1 MSNNNATKMF
11 ADAHAKMENAMQDA
25 QDKLDMYAVK
35 KRVGAARS
43 QVVQSSC
50 FFGSLLLKLKPV
62 PSWDVQTMA
71 TDGTH
76 MFYNP
81 EYVSKQKGSLLQS
94 DCAHEALHPAFCHH
108 TRRGNRR
115 FDWWNEACDF
125 VINPILREAGFEM
138 WEDGLLREDMV
149 GLNAEQAYRKLAD
162 ERGGDGEPGQSD
174 DDPGQQGNDDDAE
187 NESTA
192 DHPSNPRPA
201 DDGDQSED
209 GDQQGDSQGDSGD
222 ESGDQGQ
229 GEGQDSGDDS
239 GESQGDSGQGGDDDQ
254 QQGDQQGNSG
264 GAGQSQ
270 EGGKGQSQ
278 VPSFGGAG
286 AILDAPAQS
295 PAEVAEEEAEWKVA
309 VQQAVNVH
317 NAQPTAGDLPGNLIR
332 QIEDLC
338 EPVANWRELLKA
350 YFENLAK
357 DDFSWSRPNRRH
369 VGDGLYLPSLTSE
382 SMPPFLF
389 VGDASGSMPQEA
401 LNQMQSELQLII
413 DDLNPEFVDVIFHDT
428 RVTNEQRFEEG
439 DEFELEPRGGGGT
452 RFAPACEWI
461 EESDEDYCVIVWF
474 TDMATWDWDD
484 CIVPD
489 APVLFIDWTGRHDD
503 PHWGEDVIPMKE
515 DWS

>member
-1 MSNNNATKMF
+1 MSNATKQF
-11 ADAHAKMENAMQDA
+11 ADAHAKMEQAMQGA
-25 QDKLDMYAVK
+25 QDKLDMVAIK
-35 KRVGAARS
+35 KRVGSARA

-50 FFGSLLLKLKPV
+50 FFGSILLKLKPV
-62 PSWDVQTMA
+62 PSYDVQTMA

-81 EYVSKQKGSLLQS
+81 EYVSNQKGPLLQS

-115 FDWWNEACDF
+115 FDWWNEACDYA
-125 VINPILREAGFEM
+125 INPILREAGFEM
-138 WEDGLLREDMV
+138 WDDGLLREDMV
-149 GLNAEQAYRKLAD
+149 GLSAEQCFTILQT
-162 ERGGDGEPGQSD
+162 ERGGNNAGQPDQPGQPNDS
-174 DDPGQQGNDDDAE
+174 NDDNGED
-187 NESTA
+187 ESTA
-192 DHPSNPRPA
+192 NHPDAPRPA

-209 GDQQGDSQGDSGD
+209 GDQQGESQGDSGD
-222 ESGDQGQ
+222 ESGDQGD
-229 GEGQDSGDDS
+229 GNGQDGGDDS
-239 GESQGDSGQGGDDDQ
+239 GDSQGDSGQGGDS
-254 QQGDQQGNSG
+254 GDQQGDSG

-270 EGGKGQSQ
+270 DGGNGHSQ

-295 PAEVAEEEAEWKVA
+295 PSEVAEAEAEWKIA
-309 VQQAVNVH
+309 VQQAVNTH
-317 NAQPTAGDLPGNLIR
+317 NAMNKDNPAGDLPGNLIR

-350 YFENLAK
+350 YFENLSK
-357 DDFSWSRPNRRH
+357 DDYTWSTPNRRH

-389 VGDASGSMPQEA
+389 IGDCSGSMPDKA
-401 LNQMQSELQLII
+401 LAQMQSELQLII
-413 DDLNPEFVDVIFHDT
+413 DDLNPEFIDVIFHDT
-428 RVTNEQRFEEG
+428 RITNETRFEEG
-439 DEFELEPRGGGGT
+439 DDFVLEHRGGGGT
-452 RFAPACEWI
+452 RFAPACKWI

-474 TDMATWDWDD
+474 TDMETRDWDD

-503 PHWGEDVIPMKE
+503 PHFGVDVIPMQD
-515 DWS
+515 DWN